1 MKTVKNVVILKDST
15 LLNGY
20 VMVKIFTLKSDYGSI
35 DLKKS
40 QVSAVEYRSAS
51 AGGKD
56 KVNTSEGSTLFG
68 DLLPVMIP
76 VEIDG
81 ATISIPKSD
90 ISYMV
95 LFVGRGGRLSSQS
108 KETLKRIGF

>member
-1 MKTVKNVVILKDST
+1 MKTVNNVVILKDST

-20 VMVKIFTLKSDYGSI
+20 VMVKTFTLKSDYGSI

-81 ATISIPKSD
+81 AT
-90 ISYMV
+90 
-95 LFVGRGGRLSSQS
+95 LSTSVHKFGYVFTRPVDLRS
-108 KETLKRIGF
+108 TEPV